1 MWRKNSE
8 PKFSYW
14 EPKNNYSILSF
25 FQDLKDK
32 MKRVL
37 KEKQKNLKKKSEILA
52 EKVSPR
58 EEDYL

>member
-1 MWRKNSE
+1 
-8 PKFSYW
+8 
-14 EPKNNYSILSF
+14 
-25 FQDLKDK
+25 

-58 EEDYL
+58 EEGLIVN